1 MQRYDSAREEI
12 VLRTENRAEAENK
25 GVQTEE
31 KNEGTRWII
40 RKEKTVDVTP
50 ERYTNGS
57 SNCQIPTCTN
67 INKFKCFY
75 SNSDT

>member
-12 VLRTENRAEAENK
+12 GLRAENRAEAENK
-25 GVQTEE
+25 GVQTE

-40 RKEKTVDVTP
+40 RKGKIVDVTP

-57 SNCQIPTCTN
+57 SNCQIPICTI